1 MAKIHWLTFTK
12 RELEVIQL
20 LLKGESTKLMASQLN
35 IATRTVEIH
44 LTHIYEKLEVCSRT
58 EAVIKLI
65 HLFEK

>member
-1 MAKIHWLTFTK
+1 MAKIHWSTFTV

-35 IATRTVEIH
+35 ISTRTVEIH
-44 LTHIYEKLEVCSRT
+44 LTHIYVKLEVCSRT

-65 HLFEK
+65 HSFEK